1 MIETIIVLSCRHFE
15 IKNFAQFLKS
25 VSLFTFYLLQMA
37 DEAEVP
43 VPGTSDNIKE
53 TLNSFKSEI
62 KGKKPEFEKIHVLT
76 SSQGTNSYI
85 RHT

>member
-1 MIETIIVLSCRHFE
+1 
-15 IKNFAQFLKS
+15 
-25 VSLFTFYLLQMA
+25 MA

-62 KGKKPEFEKIHVLT
+62 KGKKPEFGKIHVLT